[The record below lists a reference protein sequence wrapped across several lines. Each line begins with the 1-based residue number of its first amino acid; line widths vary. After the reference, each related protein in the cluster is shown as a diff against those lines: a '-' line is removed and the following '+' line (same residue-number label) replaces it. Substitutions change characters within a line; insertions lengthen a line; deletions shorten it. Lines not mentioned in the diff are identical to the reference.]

1 MITDNLRL
9 QEDYILGYFDVQHVE
24 DCSLLNSLCLED
36 GNMLE
41 RLEAYAR
48 PGIANW

>member
-1 MITDNLRL
+1 MLV
-9 QEDYILGYFDVQHVE
+9 VQVAFATQVKIALHV
-24 DCSLLNSLCLED
+24 CED

-48 PGIANW
+48 